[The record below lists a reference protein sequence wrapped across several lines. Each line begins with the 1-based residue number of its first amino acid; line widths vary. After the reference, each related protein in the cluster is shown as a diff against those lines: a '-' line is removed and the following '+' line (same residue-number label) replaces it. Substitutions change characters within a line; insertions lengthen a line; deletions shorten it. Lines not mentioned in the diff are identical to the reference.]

1 MSNKAR
7 LGDIFDR
14 VLGNIYEFPAKT
26 DFPAVDAL
34 GLGGRPVRLVG
45 LMPQI
50 RASQEQEYFLENWL
64 RSQHPEL
71 AAEAQEQLKSE
82 GGLWAYP
89 VWNSAQ
95 HAVWLGFLAN
105 LMGLQDIE
113 SWSSKAC
120 LFNEMKD
127 LSVKEKKDE

>member
-1 MSNKAR
+1 MS

-14 VLGNIYEFPAKT
+14 VLGDNYLFPERT

-45 LMPQI
+45 LMPQV
-50 RASQEQEYFLENWL
+50 RASQEQEAFLENWL

-71 AAEAQEQLKSE
+71 VSETQEQSNLD
-82 GGLWAYP
+82 GGVWAYP
-89 VWNSAQ
+89 IWSAEQ

-113 SWSSKAC
+113 SWASKAG
-120 LFNEMKD
+120 LFDSFKGQMAE
-127 LSVKEKKDE
+127 DENQDE